1 MQVIND
7 QKENQW
13 KLRRAKLISCCT
25 TSTVQSQK
33 FSSNTIATRS
43 IVLLKLQ
50 INLLSNNYI
59 FHNYLL
65 LHFLKLSLSYL
76 LSFPS
81 HLLHKYQATDWKTII
96 IKNKWEGV
104 IQICYIQLPTKRISL
119 TILGFL
125 LLNCNQQPRM
135 EKFKTHSFGYYF
147 YKRSDYFHALL
158 NCAL

>member
-1 MQVIND
+1 MFDYRLLVKEMQVIND
-7 QKENQW
+7 QKEKQW

-96 IKNKWEGV
+96 KKLMRGFHSNISYSASDKNK
-104 IQICYIQLPTKRISL
+104 YPSPSL
-119 TILGFL
+119 VF
-125 LLNCNQQPRM
+125 
-135 EKFKTHSFGYYF
+135 YY
-147 YKRSDYFHALL
+147 
-158 NCAL
+158 